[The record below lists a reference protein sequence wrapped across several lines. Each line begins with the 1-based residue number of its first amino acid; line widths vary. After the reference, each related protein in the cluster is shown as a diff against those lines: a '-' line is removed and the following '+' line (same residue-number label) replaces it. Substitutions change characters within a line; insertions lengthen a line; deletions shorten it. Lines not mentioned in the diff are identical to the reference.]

1 MFYKQTNPILII
13 QRARA
18 KLGLIYLAFF
28 SLILFSASIFSSGL
42 VNAACANTP
51 DSSKG
56 TDTQTINVTS
66 AGTYTVWSR
75 ILAPDTTNNSYYLQV
90 DGGCAVNVG
99 DSSSIP
105 ASSWTW
111 VNYRDGSTSS
121 VATVSLTAGA
131 HQIVMTGREPGLEV
145 DRLLFLSDPNCIPTS
160 TGDNCTPATDNT
172 PPTVSMSAPSNG
184 ATVSGPTTVSANA
197 SDNVGV
203 TSVQFKL
210 DGAALGAADIT
221 SPYTYSWDTTKVSNG
236 SHTLTATAS
245 DAATNTTTSTA
256 VTVNVNNQTTDTT
269 PPTVSLTAPA
279 NNATVSGT
287 ASVSA
292 NASDNVGVTS
302 VQFKLDGNALGS
314 PDTVAPYT
322 YSWDTTKVPDGTH
335 TLTATASDGTN
346 TTTSSSVTVTVKNTA
361 AFSCAGNTALI
372 CEDFSISAA
381 NFVTIG
387 GTWNATGGQY
397 LLTNP
402 AQGTDSNKMLYNKA
416 LHNIPLTG
424 DFTMT
429 FDGSVNST
437 SSFADFGAVFGYQN
451 GNNYYYVDFNATS
464 DSSTNGIFK
473 VVGGV
478 QTELAAFPSN
488 ITGNTTYQIK
498 IVRTGSTITVFRN
511 GTRMATASDA
521 TFNSGS
527 IGLGSRNDPAT
538 FDSLVATGTSNPV
551 DTKPPTSP
559 TNLKATAVSSSQ
571 INLSWNASTDNV
583 GVAGYR
589 IYRNGGTTPIATVTT
604 TSYGDSGLNANT
616 NYTYNVVAVDTSNLP
631 STPAAASATTQP
643 AANTVTVRGVVSS
656 SNTGNPIAGAYVH
669 TGKHGTKTGAAS
681 AYTNS
686 AGQYVLTGITANTA
700 HSYYYSAANY
710 RSKGFTLTFP
720 AGINTLNV
728 SFRTKI
734 VKRG

>member
-1 MFYKQTNPILII
+1 MFYKQTNPTLII
-13 QRARA
+13 QQTRA
-18 KLGLIYLAFF
+18 KLRLVYLA
-28 SLILFSASIFSSGL
+28 SLSLFLFSASIFSSGL
-42 VNAACANTP
+42 ADAACANTP
-51 DSSKG
+51 DSTKG

-105 ASSWTW
+105 ANTWTW
-111 VNYRDGSTSS
+111 VNYQDGTSNS
-121 VATVSLTAGA
+121 VTTVSLTAGS
-131 HQIVMTGREPGLEV
+131 HQIVMTGREPGLGV
-145 DRLLFLSDPNCIPTS
+145 DRLLFLSDPNCVPTS
-160 TGDNCTPATDNT
+160 TGDNCTPTTDTT
-172 PPTVSMSAPSNG
+172 PPTVSMSAPANG
-184 ATVSGPTTVSANA
+184 ATVSGTTTVSANA

-210 DGAALGAADIT
+210 DGTALGSADTT
-221 SPYTYSWDTTKVSNG
+221 SPYSYSWDTTKTTNG
-236 SHTLTATAS
+236 NHTLTATAS

-279 NNATVSGT
+279 NNATVSGAT
-287 ASVSA
+287 SISA

-302 VQFKLDGNALGS
+302 VQFQLDGNALGS

-322 YSWDTTKVPDGTH
+322 YSWDTTKVADGIH
-335 TLTATASDGTN
+335 TLTAVASDAATN

-372 CEDFSISAA
+372 CEDFSTSAA
-381 NFVTIG
+381 NFVNIG

-416 LHNIPLTG
+416 LHNIPPTG

-437 SSFADFGAVFGYQN
+437 GSFADFGAAFDYQDE
-451 GNNYYYVDFNATS
+451 NNYYYVDFNVTT
-464 DSSTNGIFK
+464 DSTTNGLFK

-478 QTELAAFPSN
+478 QTQLAAFPNN
-488 ITGNTTYQIK
+488 ITGNTNYQIK
-498 IVRTGSTITVFRN
+498 IVRTGSTITVSRN
-511 GTRMATASDA
+511 GTQVATASDS

-527 IGLGSRNDPAT
+527 IGLGTRNDPAT
-538 FDSLVATGTSNPV
+538 FDSLVVTGTSIPV
-551 DTKPPTSP
+551 DTKPPTTP
-559 TNLKATAVSSSQ
+559 TNLTATAVSSSQ
-571 INLSWNASTDNV
+571 INLSWAASTDNV
-583 GVAGYR
+583 GIAGYR

-604 TSYGDSGLNANT
+604 TSYGDTGLNAGT
-616 NYTYNVVAVDTSNLP
+616 TYNYSVVAIDGANNTSG
-631 STPAAASATTQP
+631 PATTSATTQ
-643 AANTVTVRGVVSS
+643 AVATTATVQGVVSNS
-656 SNTGNPIAGAYVH
+656 TTGNPIAGAYVH
-669 TGKHGTKTGAAS
+669 TGVHGTKTGAAS

-686 AGQYVLTGITANTA
+686 AGQYVLNGITANNA
-700 HSYYYSAANY
+700 HSYYFSASSY
-710 RSKGFTLTFP
+710 RSKSFSLTFP
-720 AGINTLNV
+720 PGINTYNV
-728 SFRTKI
+728 SLVPK
-734 VKRG
+734 